1 MTLPTH
7 ARTVVIGGGVIGCSI
22 AYHLAREGRQDI
34 VVLERSKLTSGTT
47 WHAAGLVRRLRPSA
61 TLTKLISY
69 SINLYGALEDET
81 GQATGWVQTG
91 SLTLATNPDRLTNIK
106 RQVSLGRA
114 FGLEAEVV
122 DAGRARELWPLIE
135 TDDVIGA
142 VWSPADG
149 RVNPSDVALALSKG
163 AKARGVRFFEDTRV
177 TGLRKAGGRI
187 SGVEVGSH
195 LIEAEEVVIACG
207 LWSRELAAMAG
218 AHMPLYAC
226 EHFYILTKP
235 LAEVQALGKGAHLP
249 TLNDQDA
256 FLYARDDVEGLLV
269 GSFEPHAKGLPLDR
283 LPADFSFDLL
293 DEDWDHFMPMMENA
307 LRRIP
312 ALERAEVRMLL
323 NGPESFTLDSQFMMG
338 ESPEV
343 PGLFLMGGMN
353 STGIALAGGA
363 GRAMAEWIIAG
374 EPTMELAEA
383 DIRRFGPEMNVLAAL
398 EARIP
403 EVLGRHYDNP
413 YPGRSMETARGQRR
427 SPIHAELVAAGARFE
442 ARGDWE
448 RAVHFGGAAAHLPL
462 TFGVPKWREQVGRE
476 VEACRSGAAILDQ
489 SAFGKIWVQGPDA
502 CAFLNRLCTAQM
514 DIAVGRIAYTQI
526 LNARGGIESDLTVQR
541 HGPET
546 YLMIVGAGEVVRDLK
561 RMRETKGDFRVEF
574 ADVTSGYA
582 ILGLAGA
589 RAHEVLQAC
598 SNTLVPQLKRF
609 HFALVEIGL
618 ACGWVGRLS
627 FTGEDGYE
635 LYIPSDMAA
644 AAYEALVAAGANHA
658 GLYASGSLRIES
670 GFRAFGHELSP
681 GTTPFEAGLEAFC
694 AWGTGFVGKDAL
706 CHLVGESGLET
717 AFQEPSKALDQGVLK
732 RLGAGRRI
740 VSLLFDDPDAIPI
753 HDEPVWFDG
762 RVVGQI
768 TSAAWSY
775 RFGRSVALAMVD
787 APLDRLASEQVVDG
801 FEVEIACT
809 RFTARA
815 SLKPAREAFA

>member
-1 MTLPTH
+1 MTLPSH
-7 ARTVVIGGGVIGCSI
+7 ARTVIIGGGVIGCSI
-22 AYHLAREGRQDI
+22 AYHLAREGRRDI

-61 TLTKLISY
+61 TLTKLINY
-69 SINLYGALEDET
+69 SIDLYRELERET
-81 GQATGWVQTG
+81 GQATGWTQTG

-122 DAGRARELWPLIE
+122 DAARAKELWPLIE

-163 AKARGVRFFEDTRV
+163 ARALGVRIFEDTAV
-177 TGLRKAGGRI
+177 TGLRKKAGRI
-187 SGVEVGSH
+187 AGVAVGDH
-195 LIEAEEVVIACG
+195 VIEADEVVIACG
-207 LWSRELAAMAG
+207 LWSREMAAMAG

-235 LAEVQALGKGAHLP
+235 LPEVQALGKGAHLP

-269 GSFEPHAKGLPLDR
+269 GCFEPNAKGLPLDR
-283 LPADFSFDLL
+283 LPEGFSFDLL

-323 NGPESFTLDSQFMMG
+323 NGPESFTLDSQFMLG

-363 GRAMAEWIIAG
+363 GKAMAEWIIAG
-374 EPTMELAEA
+374 EPTMELNEA
-383 DIRRFGPEMNVLAAL
+383 DIRRFSPEMNVLGAL

-413 YPGRSMETARGQRR
+413 YPGRAMDSARGQRR
-427 SPIHAELVAAGARFE
+427 SPIHAGLVAAGAQFE
-442 ARGDWE
+442 SRGGWE
-448 RAVHFGGAAAHLPL
+448 RAVHFGGKAAHLPL
-462 TFGVPKWREQVGRE
+462 TFGVPAWRDQVGAE
-476 VEACRSGAAILDQ
+476 VEACRNGAAILDQ
-489 SAFGKIWVQGPDA
+489 SAFGKIMVQGPDA
-502 CAFLNRLCTAQM
+502 CAFLNRLCAAQM
-514 DIAVGRIAYTQI
+514 DMPDGRIAYSQI
-526 LNARGGIESDLTVQR
+526 LNAHGGVESDLTVQR

-546 YLMIVGAGEVVRDLK
+546 YLLITGAGEVVRVLK
-561 RMRETKGDFRVEF
+561 RMRETRGDFRVEF
-574 ADVTSGYA
+574 TDVTSGYA

-589 RAHEVLQAC
+589 QARSVLQAT
-598 SNTLVPQLKRF
+598 SNMPVPDLKRF
-609 HFALVEIGL
+609 HFAPVEIGL
-618 ACGWVGRLS
+618 ARGWAGLLS
-627 FTGEDGYE
+627 FTGEEGYE
-635 LYIPSDMAA
+635 LYIQTDMAM
-644 AAYEALVAAGANHA
+644 AAYEALLAAGASHA

-670 GFRAFGHELSP
+670 GFRAFGHELTP
-681 GTTPFEAGLEAFC
+681 GTTPHEAGLNAFC
-694 AWGTGFVGKDAL
+694 AMGTGFVGEEAL
-706 CHLVGESGLET
+706 RDHT
-717 AFQEPSKALDQGVLK
+717 PA
-732 RLGAGRRI
+732 RRI

-753 HDEPVWFDG
+753 HDEPVYFEG
-762 RVVGQI
+762 KVVGQI

-775 RFGRSVALAMVD
+775 RFGRSVALAMISGTPRFFD
-787 APLDRLASEQVVDG
+787 EKSSTADG
-801 FEVEIACT
+801 IWRVEVEIACT

-815 SLKPAREAFA
+815 ALKPAKEAFQ

>member
-1 MTLPTH
+1 MNLPTH

-61 TLTKLISY
+61 TLTKLINY
-69 SINLYGALEDET
+69 SIDLYAELERET

-122 DAGRARELWPLIE
+122 DAARAQELWPLIE

-149 RVNPSDVALALSKG
+149 RVNPSDVALALSKS
-163 AKARGVRFFEDTRV
+163 ARARGVRIFEDTRV
-177 TGLRKAGGRI
+177 TGLRKKAGCI
-187 SGVEVGSH
+187 AGVEVGDH
-195 LIEAEEVVIACG
+195 VIEADEVVIACG
-207 LWSRELAAMAG
+207 LWSREVAAMAG

-235 LAEVQALGKGAHLP
+235 LAQVQALGKGAHLP

-312 ALERAEVRMLL
+312 ALQQAEVRMLL
-323 NGPESFTLDSQFMMG
+323 NGPESFTLDSQFMLG

-363 GRAMAEWIIAG
+363 GKAMAEWIIAG
-374 EPTMELAEA
+374 EPTMELNEA
-383 DIRRFGPEMNVLAAL
+383 DIRRFSPEMNVLGAL

-413 YPGRSMETARGQRR
+413 YPGCSMETARGQRR
-427 SPIHAELVAAGARFE
+427 SPVHAGLVAAGARFE
-442 ARGDWE
+442 SRGGWE
-448 RAVHFGGAAAHLPL
+448 RTVHFGGEAAHLPL

-476 VEACRSGAAILDQ
+476 VEACRHGAAILDQ
-489 SAFGKIWVQGPDA
+489 SAFGKIMVQGPDA
-502 CAFLNRLCTAQM
+502 CAFLNHLCTAQM
-514 DIAVGRIAYTQI
+514 DIPEGRIAYSQI
-526 LNARGGIESDLTVQR
+526 LNRKGGIESDVTVQR
-541 HGPET
+541 HGSET
-546 YLMIVGAGEVVRDLK
+546 YLMITGAGEVVRDLK
-561 RMRETKGDFRVEF
+561 RMRETRGTFRVEF
-574 ADVTSGYA
+574 TDVTSGYA
-582 ILGLAGA
+582 ILGLAGVRA
-589 RAHEVLQAC
+589 RDVLQATT
-598 SNTLVPQLKRF
+598 NTPIPDLKRF
-609 HFALVEIGL
+609 CFAPVEIGL
-618 ACGWVGRLS
+618 ARGWVGRLS
-627 FTGEDGYE
+627 FTGEEGYE
-635 LYIPSDMAA
+635 LYIPADMAMA
-644 AAYEALVAAGANHA
+644 AHEALIAAGASHA

-670 GFRAFGHELSP
+670 GFRAFGHELTP

-694 AWGTGFVGKDAL
+694 AFGTGFVG
-706 CHLVGESGLET
+706 EE
-717 AFQEPSKALDQGVLK
+717 VLN
-732 RLGAGRRI
+732 AHAQHRRI
-740 VSLLFDDPDAIPI
+740 VSVLFDDPDAIPL
-753 HDEPVWFDG
+753 HDEPIYFAG
-762 RVVGQI
+762 QVVGQI

-775 RFGRSVALAMVD
+775 RFGRSVALAMISGSPRFFDEKSLTV
-787 APLDRLASEQVVDG
+787 
-801 FEVEIACT
+801 EVEIACT
-809 RFTARA
+809 RYTARV
-815 SLKPAREAFA
+815 SLRPAKEAFA

>member
-1 MTLPTH
+1 MTLPSA

-22 AYHLAREGRQDI
+22 AYHLAREGRKDI

-61 TLTKLISY
+61 TLTKLINY
-69 SINLYGALEDET
+69 SIDLYGELERET
-81 GQATGWVQTG
+81 GQATGWTQTG
-91 SLTLATNPDRLTNIK
+91 SLTLATNQDRLTNIK

-122 DAGRARELWPLIE
+122 NAARAKELWPLIE

-163 AKARGVRFFEDTRV
+163 ARARGVRIFEDTAV
-177 TGLRKAGGRI
+177 TGLQKKRGRI
-187 SGVEVGSH
+187 SGVEIGEHV
-195 LIEAEEVVIACG
+195 IEADEVVIACG
-207 LWSRELAAMAG
+207 LWSREVAAMAG

-269 GSFEPHAKGLPLDR
+269 GCFEPHAKGISTRD

-323 NGPESFTLDSQFMMG
+323 NGPESFTLDSQFMLG

-363 GRAMAEWIIAG
+363 GKAMAEWIIAG
-374 EPTMELAEA
+374 EPTMELNEA
-383 DIRRFGPEMNVLAAL
+383 DIRRFSPEMNVLGAL

-413 YPGRSMETARGQRR
+413 YPGRAMETARCQRR
-427 SPIHAELVAAGARFE
+427 SPIHAGLVAAGAQFE
-442 ARGDWE
+442 SRGGWE
-448 RAVHFGGAAAHLPL
+448 RAVHFGGEAAHLPL
-462 TFGVPKWREQVGRE
+462 SFGVPAWRAQVGTE
-476 VEACRSGAAILDQ
+476 VEACRNGAAILDQ
-489 SAFGKIWVQGPDA
+489 SAFGKIMVQGPDA
-502 CAFLNRLCTAQM
+502 CAFLNHLCAAQM
-514 DIAVGRIAYTQI
+514 DIPEGRIAYTQI
-526 LNARGGIESDLTVQR
+526 LNARGGVESDLTVQR

-546 YLMIVGAGEVVRDLK
+546 YLLIVGAGEVVRDLK
-561 RMRETKGDFRVEF
+561 RMRETRGDFRVAF
-574 ADVTSGYA
+574 TDVTSGYA
-582 ILGLAGA
+582 ILGFAGA
-589 RAHEVLQAC
+589 KVRDVLQAT
-598 SNTLVPQLKRF
+598 SNTPLPDLKRF
-609 HFALVEIGL
+609 HFAPVEIGL
-618 ACGWVGRLS
+618 ARGWAGRLS
-627 FTGEDGYE
+627 FTGEEGFE
-635 LYIPSDMAA
+635 LYIPADMAMT
-644 AAYEALVAAGANHA
+644 AYEALLAAGASHA

-670 GFRAFGHELSP
+670 GFRAFGHELTP
-681 GTTPFEAGLEAFC
+681 GTTPHEAGLGAFC
-694 AWGTGFVGKDAL
+694 AMCTGFVGEEAL
-706 CHLVGESGLET
+706 RDHT
-717 AFQEPSKALDQGVLK
+717 PA
-732 RLGAGRRI
+732 RRI

-753 HDEPVWFDG
+753 HDEPVYFG
-762 RVVGQI
+762 GEVVGQI

-775 RFGRSVALAMVD
+775 RFGRSVALAMVN
-787 APLDRLASEQVVDG
+787 APFDQLAANQVVAG
-801 FEVEIACT
+801 FDVEIACT
-809 RFTARA
+809 RYSARA
-815 SLKPAREAFA
+815 ALKPAKEAFQ

>member
-1 MTLPTH
+1 MTLPNH

-22 AYHLAREGRQDI
+22 AYHLAREGRKDI

-61 TLTKLISY
+61 TLTKLINY
-69 SINLYGALEDET
+69 SIDLYKELERET
-81 GQATGWVQTG
+81 GQATGWIQTG

-122 DAGRARELWPLIE
+122 DAPRAAELWPLINVE
-135 TDDVIGA
+135 DVIGA

-163 AKARGVRFFEDTRV
+163 ARARGVRVLEDTAV
-177 TGLRKAGGRI
+177 TGLQKKAGRI
-187 SGVEVGSH
+187 SAVLVGDH
-195 LIEAEEVVIACG
+195 VIEADEVVIACG
-207 LWSRELAAMAG
+207 LWSRDVAAMAG

-235 LAEVQALGKGAHLP
+235 LAEVQALGKGTHLP
-249 TLNDQDA
+249 TLNDQDS

-269 GSFEPHAKGLPLDR
+269 GCFEPHAKGLPLDR

-293 DEDWDHFMPMMENA
+293 EEDWDHFMPMMDTA

-323 NGPESFTLDSQFMMG
+323 NGPESFTLDSQFMLG

-363 GRAMAEWIIAG
+363 GKAMAEWIIAG
-374 EPTMELAEA
+374 APTMELTEA
-383 DIRRFGPEMNVLAAL
+383 DIRRFGPEMNVLGAL

-413 YPGRSMETARGQRR
+413 YPGRAMETARGQRR
-427 SPIHAELVAAGARFE
+427 SPIHAGLVAAGARFE
-442 ARGDWE
+442 PRGGWE

-462 TFGVPKWREQVGRE
+462 TFDTPKWREQVGRE
-476 VEACRSGAAILDQ
+476 VAACRSSAAILDQ
-489 SAFGKIWVQGPDA
+489 SAFGKIMVQGPDA
-502 CAFLNRLCTAQM
+502 TGFLNRLCAAEM
-514 DIAVGRIAYTQI
+514 DIAEGRIAYSQI
-526 LNARGGIESDLTVQR
+526 LNARGGVESDVTVQR

-546 YLMIVGAGEVVRDLK
+546 YLMVVGAGEVTRDLK
-561 RMRETKGDFRVEF
+561 RMRETKAEFRVEF
-574 ADVTSGYA
+574 TDVTSGYA
-582 ILGLAGA
+582 IIGLAGA
-589 RAHEVLQAC
+589 KARAVLQATT
-598 SNTLVPQLKRF
+598 NTPLPDLA
-609 HFALVEIGL
+609 HFQFAPIEIGL
-618 ACGWVGRLS
+618 AQGWAGRLS
-627 FTGEDGYE
+627 FTGQAGFEC
-635 LYIPSDMAA
+635 YIPADMAM
-644 AAYEALVAAGANHA
+644 AAYEALVTAGASHA
-658 GLYASGSLRIES
+658 GLFASASLRIES

-681 GTTPFEAGLEAFC
+681 GITPHEAGLERFC
-694 AWGTGFVGKDAL
+694 AFGTGFVG
-706 CHLVGESGLET
+706 ET
-717 AFQEPSKALDQGVLK
+717 ALNSHRPQ
-732 RLGAGRRI
+732 RRI
-740 VSLLFDDPDAIPI
+740 VSLLFDDPDALPI
-753 HDEPVWFDG
+753 HDEPIYYDG
-762 RVVGQI
+762 RLVGQI

-775 RFGRSVALAMVD
+775 HFRRSVALAMVD
-787 APLDRLASEQVVDG
+787 TPLDRLQSQRVVKG

-809 RFTARA
+809 RFSAHA
-815 SLKPAREAFA
+815 ALKPAKEAFV

>member
-1 MTLPTH
+1 MSTLPSH
-7 ARTVVIGGGVIGCSI
+7 ARTVVIGGGVVGCSI

-61 TLTKLISY
+61 TLTKLINY
-69 SINLYGALEDET
+69 SIDLYGELERET
-81 GQATGWVQTG
+81 GQATGWIQTG

-114 FGLEAEVV
+114 FGLEADVV
-122 DAGRARELWPLIE
+122 DATRAKELWPLIE

-163 AKARGVRFFEDTRV
+163 ARARGVQIFEDTRV
-177 TGLRKAGGRI
+177 TGLQKKSGRI
-187 SGVEVGSH
+187 SGVEVGDH
-195 LIEAEEVVIACG
+195 VVEADEVVIACG
-207 LWSRELAAMAG
+207 LWSREVAAMAG
-218 AHMPLYAC
+218 ARMPLYAC

-235 LAEVQALGKGAHLP
+235 LPEVRALGKGAHLP

-269 GSFEPHAKGLPLDR
+269 GCFEPHAKGLSLDK

-312 ALERAEVRMLL
+312 ALEQAEVRMLL
-323 NGPESFTLDSQFMMG
+323 NGPESFTLDSQFMLG
-338 ESPEV
+338 ESPDV

-363 GRAMAEWIIAG
+363 GKAMAEWIIAG
-374 EPTMELAEA
+374 EPTMELNEA
-383 DIRRFGPEMNVLAAL
+383 DIRRFSPEMNVLGAL

-427 SPIHAELVAAGARFE
+427 SPIHAALAAAGARFE
-442 ARGDWE
+442 ARGGWE
-448 RAVHFGGAAAHLPL
+448 RAVHFGGEAAHLPL
-462 TFGVPKWREQVGRE
+462 TFGVPAWREQVELE
-476 VEACRSGAAILDQ
+476 VEACRTGAAILDQ
-489 SAFGKIWVQGPDA
+489 SAFGKIMVQGPDA
-502 CAFLNRLCTAQM
+502 CAFLNRLCAAQM

-526 LNARGGIESDLTVQR
+526 LNAKGGVESDLTVQR
-541 HGPET
+541 HGRDS
-546 YLMIVGAGEVVRDLK
+546 YFMIVGAGEVVRDLK
-561 RMRETKGDFRVEF
+561 RMRETRGEFQVEF
-574 ADVTSGYA
+574 TDVTSGYA

-589 RAHEVLQAC
+589 RAHEVLQAT
-598 SNTLVPQLKRF
+598 SNLPVPTLKRF
-609 HFALVEIGL
+609 NFAPVEIGL
-618 ACGWVGRLS
+618 AQAWAGQLS
-627 FTGEDGYE
+627 FTGEQGYE
-635 LYIPSDMAA
+635 LYIPSDMAMT
-644 AAYEALVAAGANHA
+644 AYEALIAAGASHA

-681 GTTPFEAGLEAFC
+681 GTIPQEAGLGTFC
-694 AWGTGFVGKDAL
+694 AFGTGFVGEEAL
-706 CHLVGESGLET
+706 RDHR
-717 AFQEPSKALDQGVLK
+717 PK
-732 RLGAGRRI
+732 RRI
-740 VSLLFDDPDAIPI
+740 VSLLFDDPQAIPI
-753 HDEPVWFDG
+753 HDEPVYFNG
-762 RVVGQI
+762 KVAGQV

-775 RFGRSVALAMVD
+775 RFDRSVALAMIENPTAELLRGEIV
-787 APLDRLASEQVVDG
+787 PGL
-801 FEVEIACT
+801 EVEIACT
-809 RFTARA
+809 RYAARA
-815 SLKPAREAFA
+815 SLKPAKEAFQ

>member
-1 MTLPTH
+1 MTLPSA

-22 AYHLAREGRQDI
+22 AYHLAREGRKDI

-61 TLTKLISY
+61 TLTKLINY
-69 SINLYGALEDET
+69 SIDLYGALETET
-81 GQATGWVQTG
+81 GQATGWTQTG

-122 DAGRARELWPLIE
+122 DAARAKQLWPLIE

-163 AKARGVRFFEDTRV
+163 ARARGVQIFEDTAV
-177 TGLRKAGGRI
+177 TGLQKKGGRI
-187 SGVEVGSH
+187 SGVEVGDH
-195 LIEAEEVVIACG
+195 VIEADEVVIACG
-207 LWSRELAAMAG
+207 LWSREVAAMAG

-269 GSFEPHAKGLPLDR
+269 GCFEPHAKGISTRD

-323 NGPESFTLDSQFMMG
+323 NGPESFTLDSQFMLG

-363 GRAMAEWIIAG
+363 GKAMAEWIIAG
-374 EPTMELAEA
+374 EPTMELNEA
-383 DIRRFGPEMNVLAAL
+383 DIRRFSPEMNVLDAL

-413 YPGRSMETARGQRR
+413 YPGRAMETARGQRR
-427 SPIHAELVAAGARFE
+427 SPIHAGLVAAGAQFE
-442 ARGDWE
+442 SRGGWE
-448 RAVHFGGAAAHLPL
+448 RAVHFGGEAAHFPL
-462 TFGVPKWREQVGRE
+462 SFGVPAWRAQVGIE
-476 VEACRSGAAILDQ
+476 VEACRNGAAILDL
-489 SAFGKIWVQGPDA
+489 SAFGKIMVQGPDA
-502 CAFLNRLCTAQM
+502 CSFLNHLCAAQM
-514 DIAVGRIAYTQI
+514 DIPEGRIAYTQI
-526 LNARGGIESDLTVQR
+526 LNARGGVESDLTVQR
-541 HGPET
+541 HGSET
-546 YLMIVGAGEVVRDLK
+546 YLLIVGAGEVVRDLK
-561 RMRETKGDFRVEF
+561 RIRETRGDFRVEF
-574 ADVTSGYA
+574 TDVTSGYA

-589 RAHEVLQAC
+589 KARAVLRAT
-598 SNTLVPQLKRF
+598 SNTPVPDLKSF
-609 HFALVEIGL
+609 HFAPVEIGL
-618 ACGWVGRLS
+618 ARGWAGRLS
-627 FTGEDGYE
+627 FTGEEGFE
-635 LYIPSDMAA
+635 LYIPTDMAMT
-644 AAYEALVAAGANHA
+644 AYEALLDAGASHA

-670 GFRAFGHELSP
+670 GFRAFGHELTP
-681 GTTPFEAGLEAFC
+681 GTTPHEAGLGAFC
-694 AWGTGFVGKDAL
+694 AMGTGFVG
-706 CHLVGESGLET
+706 EET
-717 AFQEPSKALDQGVLK
+717 LRDHTPA
-732 RLGAGRRI
+732 RRI

-753 HDEPVWFDG
+753 HDEPVYFG
-762 RVVGQI
+762 GAVVGQI

-775 RFGRSVALAMVD
+775 RFGRSVALAMIN
-787 APLDRLASEQVVDG
+787 APLDQLAANRVVAG

-809 RFTARA
+809 RYSARA
-815 SLKPAREAFA
+815 ALKPAKEAF